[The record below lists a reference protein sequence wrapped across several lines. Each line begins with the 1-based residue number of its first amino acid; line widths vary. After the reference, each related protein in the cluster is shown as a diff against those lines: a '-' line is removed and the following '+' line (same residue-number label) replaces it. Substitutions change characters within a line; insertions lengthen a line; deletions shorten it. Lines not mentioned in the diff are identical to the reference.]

1 MSQSSN
7 AGQKRKTIA
16 VVLLTAGVVVLA
28 VLLAWFIHFRIQY
41 AVSDAVFI
49 RTDSLATLGFDR
61 VSGRILTME
70 KKEGDPVQKGEIIA
84 RIDDEPYRLDAKRLE
99 SEIRATHEK
108 QEEQKLLLERLR
120 KETELNVKIAAARV
134 IQLEKQKK
142 AMDAKAASI
151 QALIDQLTRD
161 RQRFEALYK
170 EKVVAKQKA
179 EDIDTQ
185 LSVQNAEKK
194 AVMENATAIEAS
206 IHSAHLDVRLAEA
219 KRTQI
224 DEVQKTIQSLSESIK
239 GLSAALEN
247 EQRNITACAL
257 RSVINGRVAKQ
268 YVSAGDIVSPT
279 SAVYAVL
286 DPKSLYVVALLEENK
301 LKGVT
306 PGDAVNIT
314 VDAYPK
320 EKYKGVVRQVLP
332 ASAATFALA
341 PRDISAGEFTK
352 VAQRIPVRID
362 ITEGDISILQVGLS
376 GEVEIRRE
384 TT

>member
-1 MSQSSN
+1 MGLSSN
-7 AGQKRKTIA
+7 AGQKGKTVA
-16 VVLLTAGVVVLA
+16 VVLLTSGTVILA
-28 VLLAWFIHFRIQY
+28 VLLVWFVHFRIQY
-41 AVSDAVFI
+41 AVSDAVFV

-61 VSGRILTME
+61 VSGRILKME
-70 KKEGDPVQKGEIIA
+70 KKAGDPVQKNEIMA
-84 RIDDEPYRLDAKRLE
+84 RIDDTPYRLEVQRLE
-99 SEIRATHEK
+99 SEIRATYKK

-120 KETELNVKIAAARV
+120 KEIELNIKIAAARV
-134 IQLEKQKK
+134 TQLKKQKE

-151 QALIDQLTRD
+151 QALINQLERD
-161 RQRFEALYK
+161 RQRFETLYK
-170 EKVVAKQKA
+170 EEVVAKQKA
-179 EDIDTQ
+179 EDIGTQ
-185 LSVQNAEKK
+185 LSVQGAEKK
-194 AVMENATAIEAS
+194 AVMKNATAIEAS
-206 IHSAHLDVRLAEA
+206 INSARLDVQLAEA

-224 DEVQKTIQSLSESIK
+224 DEVKQSIQSLSESIK

-247 EQRNITACAL
+247 EQRNITSCVL

-286 DPKSLYVVALLEENK
+286 DPKSLYFVALLEESK

-306 PGDAVNIT
+306 PGDAVNIKI
-314 VDAYPK
+314 DAYPK
-320 EKYKGVVRQVLP
+320 KKYRGVVSQVLP

-362 ITEGDISILQVGLS
+362 ITEGDISMLQVGLS
-376 GEVEIRRE
+376 GEVEIQRE
-384 TT
+384 GS

>member
-1 MSQSSN
+1 MSPSSN

-16 VVLLTAGVVVLA
+16 VVLLTVGVVVLA
-28 VLLAWFIHFRIQY
+28 VLLVRFIQFRIRY
-41 AVSDAVFI
+41 AVSDAVFV

-61 VSGRILTME
+61 VSGRILKME
-70 KKEGDPVQKGEIIA
+70 KKEGDPVQKDEIIA
-84 RIDDEPYRLDAKRLE
+84 RIDEGPYRLEAKRLE
-99 SEIRATHEK
+99 SEIRATHKK

-120 KETELNVKIAAARV
+120 KETELSIKIAAARV
-134 IQLEKQKK
+134 VQLNKQKE

-151 QALIDQLTRD
+151 QVLIDQLKRD
-161 RQRFEALYK
+161 RERFTTLYK

-179 EDIDTQ
+179 EDINTQ
-185 LSVQNAEKK
+185 LLVQDSEKK
-194 AVMENATAIEAS
+194 AVIENARAIEAS
-206 IHSAHLDVRLAEA
+206 VDSARLDVRMAEA

-224 DEVQKTIQSLSESIK
+224 EEVEQFIQSLSESIK

-247 EQRNITACAL
+247 EQRNIIACAL
-257 RSVINGRVAKQ
+257 RSIINGRVAKQ
-268 YVSAGDIVSPT
+268 YVSAGDIISPT

-314 VDAYPK
+314 IDAYPNQ
-320 EKYKGVVRQVLP
+320 KYKGIVRQVLP

-362 ITEGDISILQVGLS
+362 ITEGDISVLQVGLS
-376 GEVEIRRE
+376 GEVEIRRKE
-384 TT
+384 A

>member
-1 MSQSSN
+1 MSLSSK
-7 AGQKRKTIA
+7 AGQKRKTVA
-16 VVLLTAGVVVLA
+16 VVLLTAGIVVLA
-28 VLLAWFIHFRIQY
+28 VLLVRFVHFRMRY
-41 AVSDAVFI
+41 AVSDAVFV

-61 VSGRILTME
+61 VSGRILKME
-70 KKEGDPVQKGEIIA
+70 KKEGDPVQKDEIIA
-84 RIDDEPYRLDAKRLE
+84 RIDDEPYRLEAKRLE
-99 SEIRATHEK
+99 SEIRATHKK

-120 KETELNVKIAAARV
+120 KETALNIKIAAARV
-134 IQLEKQKK
+134 IQLKKQKE

-151 QALIDQLTRD
+151 QALIDQLKRD
-161 RQRFEALYK
+161 RERFTTLFK

-179 EDIDTQ
+179 EDINTQ
-185 LSVQNAEKK
+185 LSVQEAEKK
-194 AVMENATAIEAS
+194 AVNENATAIEAS
-206 IHSAHLDVRLAEA
+206 VDSARLDVRLAEA
-219 KRTQI
+219 KQTQI
-224 DEVQKTIQSLSESIK
+224 DEVEQSIQSLSESIK

-257 RSVINGRVAKQ
+257 KSIINGRVAKQ
-268 YVSAGDIVSPT
+268 YVSAGDMVSPT
-279 SAVYAVL
+279 SAVCAVL

-314 VDAYPK
+314 VDAYPNQ
-320 EKYKGVVRQVLP
+320 KYKGVVRQVLP

-362 ITEGDISILQVGLS
+362 ITEGDISVLQVGLS

-384 TT
+384 GT